1 MPNPCSRFH
10 VRALPGGPV
19 IALNNPTAIMRA
31 MPGRVQRSPLALH
44 VSYNGG
50 RDFSRIVILDP
61 GVGMYPDA
69 ELDPDGHTLHILYE
83 DRVDVFYARLDLNE
97 VL

>member
-1 MPNPCSRFH
+1 M
-10 VRALPGGPV
+10 V
-19 IALNNPTAIMRA
+19 IALNNPNAVMESL
-31 MPGRVQRSPLALH
+31 PGRAQRSPLALH

-50 RDFSRIVILDP
+50 DDFSRIVILDP

-69 ELDPDGHTLHILYE
+69 ELDPNGHTLHILYE
-83 DRVDVFYARLDLNE
+83 DRVDVFYAALDLNA